1 MGALLQGLLAP
12 PDCGP
17 PTLRP
22 LRPPPTEDPGPFVL
36 GRERSC
42 DFLVDDPSVSRH
54 HADLHRAAD
63 GWELADVGSTNGT
76 RVNGWKI
83 RRARLRPGDIVEL
96 GRVPFVFE
104 P

>member
-1 MGALLQGLLAP
+1 MRVWLTGLLAP
-12 PDCGP
+12 PDPGP

-22 LRPPPTEDPGPFVL
+22 LRPPPVEDAGPFVL

-42 DFLVDDPSVSRH
+42 DFFIEDPSVSRH
-54 HADLHRAAD
+54 HADLRRTDD

-83 RRARLRPGDIVEL
+83 RTAPLRPGDIVEL